1 MKNMNKILTE
11 IFYVSKITKV
21 HNKKLKIIFSAI
33 LVNLIVI
40 FDILIILL
48 FASFFSNE
56 TSKYTILEFLYENLW
71 LLPVVIIFRF
81 LFVYLEKMN
90 ILSLQ
95 LDIAESLKTYLLQEV
110 YQKGN
115 YSIADATFFITKLTD
130 HISYFYGALSNV
142 LSGLIQ
148 LVVFGLFLLL
158 DDYKTVAGLFAI
170 MILLIIPSKYL
181 LSKGR
186 YYMDESYN
194 FNQQVSRDTE
204 RVVENLFLIKILK
217 TEKFEFQNF
226 KENIKKFTFSQLQNY
241 KYGTINFL
249 FPNFIVMF
257 VFSLILL
264 FFNVVTLLTLE
275 FLGVSLRFFQTLG
288 SINNSLNMLVN
299 SHVHLSKI
307 LDINKNNFET
317 KSSYKINEDKN
328 SIILKNV
335 SFEYFGMEKPLF
347 ENLNLEIKSGDKI
360 LISGPNGSGKST
372 LLGMISNILIP
383 KKGSITTF
391 SQKFSYVGVKPLIIP
406 GTLYENLTYGSS
418 EGYDGAFLLDLV
430 KEVKIF
436 DPAEENLFEKNI
448 NNRELSSGQMQKI
461 SLIRALISS
470 PDILLLDEATSNVD
484 EESKVVIN
492 KMLNELDITVINCAH
507 NSMGYKHNKHFTIE
521 TIKDNRIVKKL

>member
-1 MKNMNKILTE
+1 
-11 IFYVSKITKV
+11 
-21 HNKKLKIIFSAI
+21 
-33 LVNLIVI
+33 
-40 FDILIILL
+40 
-48 FASFFSNE
+48 
-56 TSKYTILEFLYENLW
+56 
-71 LLPVVIIFRF
+71 
-81 LFVYLEKMN
+81 
-90 ILSLQ
+90 
-95 LDIAESLKTYLLQEV
+95 
-110 YQKGN
+110 
-115 YSIADATFFITKLTD
+115 
-130 HISYFYGALSNV
+130 
-142 LSGLIQ
+142 
-148 LVVFGLFLLL
+148 
-158 DDYKTVAGLFAI
+158 
-170 MILLIIPSKYL
+170 
-181 LSKGR
+181 
-186 YYMDESYN
+186 
-194 FNQQVSRDTE
+194 
-204 RVVENLFLIKILK
+204 
-217 TEKFEFQNF
+217 
-226 KENIKKFTFSQLQNY
+226 
-241 KYGTINFL
+241 
-249 FPNFIVMF
+249 
-257 VFSLILL
+257 
-264 FFNVVTLLTLE
+264 
-275 FLGVSLRFFQTLG
+275 
-288 SINNSLNMLVN
+288 MLVN